1 MAVVIL
7 LTRYSV
13 KNDSLVASIREDLSE
28 TMRPNWQQLADN
40 VNYNK
45 AAGGLREQDRI
56 DWLVAR
62 SEYFKNCSLRSV
74 LRQERRPDFWFLLFS
89 SGDEWAAAHVLPEDE
104 HWIKPIFLAPG
115 QSYES
120 AISEAIIAVVY
131 NRDDDEIII
140 SRMDNDDA
148 LSPSYFSKLEETM
161 EGADFQSEPGAILFP
176 VGVRW
181 DGLQGEVIQYRYGP
195 FLNFVY
201 SRKAILKG
209 SFITPLDVNHV
220 AVREFEHI
228 FVSHDSPLWLQV
240 IHGGNVSNKMHAIK
254 AREVLASD
262 AVTEIFGVGEIR
274 SFRISQLV
282 AALGTVQEELNREQ
296 RSVAELRERIGFC
309 ESQLDDGARRLSEA
323 REQLELQTKLM
334 ELNEQRYCSTLDHS
348 ARRLSETKEW
358 LKLQCQL
365 TKLNEQCYRLSL
377 SQQLAIA
384 VSKLRRKPLGMLKIP
399 LAVYRILHRHHLGRN
414 KRAALL
420 AMRQKTREKLKKATQ
435 PIVEKR
441 KGLKGSLSLH
451 SGASTPATIPSR
463 AWGAV
468 EDICKLS
475 EKKGSLALYKTVLRT
490 GSLQGRELVVYVAS
504 KGSCDMQRLY
514 RAIEAYRDPSLK
526 DKGKEVLRL
535 LSQPG
540 ARQLASIMAGQC
552 YEQDDEINA
561 MTLLSAMRDM
571 YGAKKLGVAGLELL
585 GALAVIT
592 KQAEVLT
599 SVLPDLD
606 RNRLAGRFLHI
617 DSLHPVFGSNEEI
630 WLGEINQLFQSHE
643 LEPIFFSKPGSLA
656 FSNLDCN
663 ATSLVAAGPLVSVIV
678 TAWEPDEGLLLAVK
692 SLLKQSWVNLEV
704 IVVDDASSLGCADIF
719 NACMTM
725 DSRVKVLRQPVNQ
738 GTYCARNVGLREAR
752 GVYVTFQDSD
762 DWSHPRRI
770 ELQVRALEGD
780 SRLVSC
786 HSYCLRVSENLI
798 FSKPERPVY
807 SNNASSLM
815 FERESVVSRIGY
827 MDTVRKGADTEYALR
842 IALVFGEDSC
852 CRIEKPLAFVRLG
865 DGSLSREEFKLGWQ
879 HPARLAYKNIYRF
892 WHGLIGRGEAS
903 PYLDGAI
910 EERKFP
916 APLRFQVDRDK
927 AREAIYDVV
936 FIGDWRS
943 FGGPQKSMI
952 EEIKALHQRG
962 MRIGV
967 CTLEAY
973 RFMVSSMKD
982 LCEPVTDLIYR
993 NVVDQ
998 VVIDD
1003 AITVRLAILRYP
1015 PILQWIPHQPFTW
1028 NIGEMWI
1035 VANQAPHELDGRDI
1049 RYHVSDCI
1057 RNAQL
1062 LFGRNP
1068 LWVPQGPQVRKA
1080 LFPLLPAK
1088 LLAPFDNPGIINTEE
1103 WVVKRQD
1110 QCGRVP
1116 VVGRYSRDNPM
1127 KFPSTLHE
1135 ASLAY
1140 MAGRDIDVKIM
1151 GGTKSLAAL
1160 LSGAPVPKN
1169 WDILPYGSMPVAEFL
1184 SNIDFFVYFD
1194 NELIVE
1200 AFGRSILEAIAAG
1213 VVVILPPHFRE
1224 VFGDAAVYCKS
1235 EEVYEKVWRYF
1246 SDCEMYSKQVEVASR
1261 YVLGNFSYDA
1271 FYGRV
1276 ADALLVADT
1285 GRGGK

>member
-1 MAVVIL
+1 MQ
-7 LTRYSV
+7 
-13 KNDSLVASIREDLSE
+13 
-28 TMRPNWQQLADN
+28 PNWQQLADN

-45 AAGGLREQDRI
+45 AAGGLREGDRI
-56 DWLVAR
+56 DWLVER
-62 SEYFKNCSLRSV
+62 SEYFKECSLSSV

-120 AISEAIIAVVY
+120 AISEAIIGAVY
-131 NRDDDEIII
+131 SKDDDAIIV

-148 LSPSYFSKLEETM
+148 LSPSYFSKLEETI
-161 EGADFQSEPGAILFP
+161 ESADFQTEPGAILFP

-201 SRKAILKG
+201 SRKTILMG
-209 SFITPLDVNHV
+209 TFITPLDVNHA
-220 AVREFEHI
+220 AVRGLEHV

-240 IHGGNVSNKMHAIK
+240 IHGGNVSNKMHVIK
-254 AREVLASD
+254 AREILTSE

-274 SFRISQLV
+274 SFKVSQLG
-282 AALGTVQEELNREQ
+282 AALSTVQERLDKEQ
-296 RSVAELRERIGFC
+296 RSVTELQERIGFC

-323 REQLELQTKLM
+323 REQLELQTKLT
-334 ELNEQRYCSTLDHS
+334 ELNEQRYCSSLDHS
-348 ARRLSETKEW
+348 ARRLSEARER
-358 LKLQCQL
+358 LRLQCQL
-365 TKLNEQCYRLSL
+365 TKLSEQCYRSSL

-384 VSKLRRKPLGMLKIP
+384 VAKLLRRPLGILKIP
-399 LAVYRILHRHHLGRN
+399 LAVYRILRRHHQGRV
-414 KRAALL
+414 KRVALL
-420 AMRQKTREKLKKATQ
+420 AMRQNTRKKLKKAMQ
-435 PIVEKR
+435 PIVEQR
-441 KGLKGSLSLH
+441 KGLKESSSLH
-451 SGASTPATIPSR
+451 SATPIPITNPSR

-475 EKKGSLALYKTVLRT
+475 ERKASLALYKTVLRT
-490 GSLQGRELVVYVAS
+490 GSLQGRELIAHIAS
-504 KGSCDMQRLY
+504 KGNCDMQRIY

-526 DKGKEVLRL
+526 DKGEEVLRL
-535 LSQPG
+535 LSLPS
-540 ARQLASIMAGQC
+540 ARQLASVMAGQC

-561 MTLLSAMRDM
+561 LTLLSAMRDM
-571 YGAKKLGVAGLELL
+571 YGEKKLGIASLELL
-585 GALAVIT
+585 GALAVNT
-592 KQAEVLT
+592 NQPELLT

-630 WLGEINQLFQSHE
+630 WLGEINQLFQSYA

-656 FSNLDCN
+656 FSNLTCK

-692 SLLKQSWVNLEV
+692 SLLQQSWVNLEV
-704 IVVDDASSLGCADIF
+704 IIVDDASSLSCAEIF

-725 DSRVKVLRQPVNQ
+725 DSRVKVIRQPVNL

-780 SRLVSC
+780 SRFVSC
-786 HSYCLRVSENLI
+786 HSYCLRVSENLML
-798 FSKPERPVY
+798 SKPERPVFY
-807 SNNASSLM
+807 NNASSLM
-815 FERESVVSRIGY
+815 FEREPVVSRVGY
-827 MDTVRKGADTEYALR
+827 MDAVRKGADTEYALR
-842 IALVFGEDSC
+842 IALIFGDDSC

-865 DGSLSREEFKLGWQ
+865 EGSLSRDEFKLGWQ

-892 WHGLIGRGEAS
+892 WHGLIRKGEAS
-903 PYLDGAI
+903 PYLDGSI
-910 EERKFP
+910 EERQFP
-916 APLRFQVDRDK
+916 APLRFQVDRNK
-927 AREAIYDVV
+927 SREFIYDVV

-962 MRIGV
+962 LKIGI
-967 CTLEAY
+967 CALEAY
-973 RFMVSSMKD
+973 RFMVPSIRD

-993 NVVDQ
+993 RVVDQ

-1028 NIGEMWI
+1028 SIGEMWI
-1035 VANQAPHELDGRDI
+1035 TANQAPHELDGRDI

-1057 RNAQL
+1057 RNAQQ

-1080 LFPLLPAK
+1080 LLPLLPAK
-1088 LLAPFDNPGIINTEE
+1088 LLAPFDNPGIIKTEE
-1103 WVVKRQD
+1103 WVVKRED
-1110 QCGRVP
+1110 QCGRIP

-1140 MAGRDIDVKIM
+1140 MAGKEIDVKIM

-1200 AFGRSILEAIAAG
+1200 AFGRSILEAITAG

-1224 VFGDAAVYCKS
+1224 VFGDAAIYCKA
-1235 EEVYEKVWRYF
+1235 EEVFDHVLRYF
-1246 SDCEMYSKQVEVASR
+1246 SDCEMYKKQVEMASR
-1261 YVLGNFSYDA
+1261 YVLESFSYDA

-1285 GRGGK
+1285 RRGGK